1 MLSRVLS
8 RKETALLTV
17 RRLSQSSFH
26 FSSKLVKYDFRP
38 CGYETLWC
46 SNFRLFEDSAVSID
60 KTLERAIE
68 SNPKTDEEKVK
79 LQLEAEPNLKPKLQ
93 FLQPLMFAV
102 LIYLFAVRIQQ
113 LKHLSRVEE
122 ENSEEFGSLSDDDK
136 RALFAQD
143 ETYIFNRSVLDM
155 YFGTCFTA
163 LVAFRLAALRRF
175 TVAKQAWFCQKTGV
189 TTLRVQA
196 LSIAGNAPSYINIP
210 PFFTDFSMTADIK
223 QLSNIPSMRH
233 EPQNTVDKILKK
245 LIPNDKIS
253 SSAIGDNEGIAV
265 VFPSSQLE
273 LGAAFG
279 PIESLIVI
287 IDAEVA
293 RGMNEQSSSTELFSE
308 TAFGAEFIRK
318 TARL

>member
-1 MLSRVLS
+1 
-8 RKETALLTV
+8 
-17 RRLSQSSFH
+17 
-26 FSSKLVKYDFRP
+26 
-38 CGYETLWC
+38 
-46 SNFRLFEDSAVSID
+46 VSID

-68 SNPKTDEEKVK
+68 SNPKTDPQKVK

-113 LKHLSRVEE
+113 LKHLSRAEE
-122 ENSEEFGSLSDDDK
+122 ENSEFGSLSDDDK

-175 TVAKQAWFCQKTGV
+175 TVAKQAWFCKTTGV

-210 PFFTDFSMTADIK
+210 PSFTDFSMTSDIY
-223 QLSNIPSMRH
+223 QLP
-233 EPQNTVDKILKK
+233 V
-245 LIPNDKIS
+245 
-253 SSAIGDNEGIAV
+253 
-265 VFPSSQLE
+265 
-273 LGAAFG
+273 
-279 PIESLIVI
+279 
-287 IDAEVA
+287 
-293 RGMNEQSSSTELFSE
+293 
-308 TAFGAEFIRK
+308 
-318 TARL
+318 

>member
-1 MLSRVLS
+1 
-8 RKETALLTV
+8 
-17 RRLSQSSFH
+17 
-26 FSSKLVKYDFRP
+26 
-38 CGYETLWC
+38 
-46 SNFRLFEDSAVSID
+46 SAVSID

-68 SNPKTDEEKVK
+68 SNPKTDPEKVK

-113 LKHLSRVEE
+113 LKHLSRAEE
-122 ENSEEFGSLSDDDK
+122 ENSEFGSLSDDDK

-143 ETYIFNRSVLDM
+143 ETYNFNRSVLDI

-175 TVAKQAWFCQKTGV
+175 TVSKQAWFCQNTGV
-189 TTLRVQA
+189 TTIRVQA

-210 PFFTDFSMTADIK
+210 PSFTDFSMTSDIS
-223 QLSNIPSMRH
+223 QLPNIPSMLH
-233 EPQNTVDKILKK
+233 EPENTVDKIIQKI
-245 LIPNDKIS
+245 IPNEKIF
-253 SSAIGDNEGIAV
+253 SSAIGENQGVAV
-265 VFPSSQLE
+265 VFPSSHLD

-279 PIESLIVI
+279 PLENLVVI
-287 IDAEVA
+287 IDEEVA
-293 RGMNEQSSSTELFSE
+293 RGMNEQALITERFSE